1 MKVTIRTLAVH
12 ARRINMS
19 RNFKILI
26 VAVVLLL
33 ALTAG
38 VIWVTQQ
45 TKIVNIESPDNY
57 QTASPSPAASEIKT
71 YTSEKLGVRFLYL
84 SDQGNPIVEETNKIY
99 VGGKTGQSVEVFVKD
114 PQDSLT
120 VAIQKKFL
128 PGTLKDTCPVSSNMV
143 SFVEDTTPVNFE
155 TASINFKFTPTGL
168 DDPRIAS
175 SPCPEQYR
183 ATNGVRY
190 FLIDKNHP
198 DRFFFFDIGQYAIFA
213 EPFSGSGE
221 PDKWQETF
229 TVINPGNRADMV
241 CAQVITR
248 ARNPLTKEEKEF
260 STPCD
265 VPSGWQKI

>member
-1 MKVTIRTLAVH
+1 MG
-12 ARRINMS
+12 

-26 VAVVLLL
+26 IAVALLL
-33 ALTAG
+33 ALTVG
-38 VIWVTQQ
+38 VIWFTQQ
-45 TKIVNIESPDNY
+45 TKIANVESPDNY
-57 QTASPSPAASEIKT
+57 PTVSPTSALTSTPTPDQTVKT
-71 YTSEKLGVRFLYL
+71 FKSTTLGVSFRYIA
-84 SDQGNPIVEETNKIY
+84 SQGDPIVVVGNKIY
-99 VGGKTGQSVEVFVKD
+99 VGGNTGQSVEEFTKD

-128 PGTLKDTCPVSSNMV
+128 PGTLKDKCPVSSHMV
-143 SFVEDTTPVNFE
+143 SFVGDTTPANFE
-155 TASINFKFTPTGL
+155 TASINFNFTPTGL

-229 TVINPGNRADMV
+229 AVTNLGNRDDMV

-248 ARNPLTKEEKEF
+248 AKNPLTKEEKDF
-260 STPCD
+260 PTPCD
-265 VPSGWQKI
+265 VLSGWTKI